1 LNGLHFGRRRES
13 EKRWGGGGSGGR
25 WKNFRGGGEV
35 AEQEEGEGSNQ
46 RSDETNMVAQTTGA
60 RGVQSW
66 RLRWRLELIAYTK
79 FPLLSLHT
87 GSVAVDQIDWYNIN
101 DVRRA
106 RIQTAKLHY

>member
-1 LNGLHFGRRRES
+1 MACILGGGESRRR
-13 EKRWGGGGSGGR
+13 GGGGCGSGGR

-35 AEQEEGEGSNQ
+35 AEQEEGEGKQ

-106 RIQTAKLHY
+106 RIQTVKLHY